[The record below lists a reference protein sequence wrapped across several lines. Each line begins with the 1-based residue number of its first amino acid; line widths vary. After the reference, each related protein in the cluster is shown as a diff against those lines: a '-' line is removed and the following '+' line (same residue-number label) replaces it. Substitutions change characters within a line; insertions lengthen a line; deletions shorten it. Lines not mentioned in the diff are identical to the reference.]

1 MNDIMSKANIR
12 IDYEDRIDHIRI
24 IRHALL
30 IGLDSYGEIERI
42 INAVDIR
49 GLYGKEVADDLK
61 PKSPT
66 AGDPGEAIGDFAWA
80 LLLLELMERE
90 ASEMHNQ

>member
-1 MNDIMSKANIR
+1 MSKANIS
-12 IDYEDRIDHIRI
+12 IDYDDRLDHIRI

-49 GLYGKEVADDLK
+49 ELYGKEVAGNLK

-66 AGDPGEAIGDFAWA
+66 AGDSGEAIGEFAQA
-80 LLLLELMERE
+80 LRLLELMERE
-90 ASEMHNQ
+90 VSEMHNQ